1 MMIVRKGNV
10 FIKKHCNRDA
20 ELKTFYFIERAWC
33 ETKCDVIIIIFWREE
48 DLLPTIYFATRT
60 MSDIL
65 EPPAMGSVEQGTSED
80 WFMALWTML
89 GKFGEYSKKV
99 IEEAKE

>member
-10 FIKKHCNRDA
+10 FIKKHCDRDA
-20 ELKTFYFIERAWC
+20 ELKRFYFIERAWC
-33 ETKCDVIIIIFWREE
+33 ETRCDVIILTFWRRE
-48 DLLPTIYFATRT
+48 DMLPTIYSATRT

-80 WFMALWTML
+80 WFMALWAML

-99 IEEAKE
+99 IEEARE

>member
-10 FIKKHCNRDA
+10 FIKKHCNRDE
-20 ELKTFYFIERAWC
+20 ELKTFYLIERVWC
-33 ETKCDVIIIIFWREE
+33 EAMCDVIILIFWREE
-48 DLLPTIYFATRT
+48 DLLPMIYSATRS

-65 EPPAMGSVEQGTSED
+65 EPPEMGSVEQGTSED
-80 WFMALWTML
+80 WFMALWVML